1 MRISNEVTIDRL
13 IPGNKYV
20 IAINWNDT
28 NTLRTDGEYLLHGI
42 FKRIEF
48 IRGRTYSYDTGL
60 SILLSPSRINAIF
73 DVNGQ
78 TCKISSANRFFE
90 RYPVDEHEICSEY
103 TIRYLHLPT
112 DMKRV
117 IRKYF

>member
-1 MRISNEVTIDRL
+1 M
-13 IPGNKYV
+13 
-20 IAINWNDT
+20 
-28 NTLRTDGEYLLHGI
+28 LHGI

-60 SILLSPSRINAIF
+60 NILLSPSRINAIF
-73 DVNGQ
+73 EINGQ
-78 TCKISSANRFFE
+78 NCKISSANRFFE
-90 RYPVDEHEICSEY
+90 RYNIGEHEICSEY
-103 TIRYLHLPT
+103 TIRHLRLPT

>member
-13 IPGNKYV
+13 IPENRYV

-28 NTLRTDGEYLLHGI
+28 NTLRTEGDYLLHGT

-73 DVNGQ
+73 DINGQ
-78 TCKISSANRFFE
+78 ICKISSANCFFE
-90 RYPVDEHEICSEY
+90 RYQVDEHEICTEH
-103 TIRYLHLPT
+103 TIRHLNLPT

-117 IRKYF
+117 IRTYF